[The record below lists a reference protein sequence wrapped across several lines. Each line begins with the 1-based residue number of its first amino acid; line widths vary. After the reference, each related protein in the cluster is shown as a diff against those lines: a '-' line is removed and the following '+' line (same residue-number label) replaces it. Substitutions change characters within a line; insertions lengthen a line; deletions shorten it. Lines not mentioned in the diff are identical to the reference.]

1 MHSEYMVHL
10 DFSDGGRFLIP
21 HREKFDPFCKMVN
34 YRENV
39 HITAGGS
46 RVRSRDINP

>member
-1 MHSEYMVHL
+1 MYAEHTINQ
-10 DFSDGGRFLIP
+10 DFSDGGCFLVP

-39 HITAGGS
+39 HITAGGG
-46 RVRSRDINP
+46 RVRSRDIDP